1 MAATAPDATIPRVTM
16 PFADDEEGDER
27 REDAIRNVAAADES
41 PLVDERDAA
50 PLDASGKNPAAAK
63 QSKRKGKKMVIAL
76 FLALFF
82 FIILGV
88 GAYVLIRV
96 VAGSKS
102 EQTLKVGGGEE
113 RTAGAPSAPNNDEKL
128 EAALNVL
135 ASRDTKAAG
144 AGGANAVVTDPGAVD
159 QSGLGTS
166 NTNLGAN
173 GQPGAGD
180 GAGLRSETVGGE
192 RGSGGPFFGGD
203 PAGGGG
209 TRQGAAA
216 QPTQAQPGST
226 ADDAR
231 GNLAAVASSVSRSV
245 PGTPARSVL
254 HSPRKNA
261 AAALPTPSSTSTGAG
276 EAGRAPGGSTAAG
289 SLTLPSFG
297 AMLPVKS
304 LGAIYTLRSSGGVV
318 RFEVA
323 YEKRGKGWSVPKGT
337 EIVGVVRGGDRDRA
351 FITMTGMIDPQTGKF
366 VRLAGDL
373 LGADGATG
381 VRGERKRLSGRWAS
395 FFGRLRDAGLASIG
409 AAAGAVGR
417 GPVIITDVYR
427 RSSSPLTSE
436 LNGVLGADRDGF
448 VLIKAGTTG
457 YIYVTQ
463 MPDEIHGLQELAGLS
478 RDSIGALADTARRRA
493 ATGLSED
500 KLAEIMTRGDA
511 EEIRRAFA
519 DMTPEMRRVAEA
531 FLKDAEAR

>member
-1 MAATAPDATIPRVTM
+1 M
-16 PFADDEEGDER
+16 PFDEDAEGDER
-27 REDAIRNVAAADES
+27 REDAIRSAAAAEPPS
-41 PLVDERDAA
+41 LVDERDAA
-50 PLDASGKNPAAAK
+50 PLDASGKDPAAAK
-63 QSKRKGKKMVIAL
+63 QSKRKGRKMVIAL

-88 GAYVLIRV
+88 GAFFVIRLL
-96 VAGSKS
+96 AGSKS
-102 EQTLKVGGGEE
+102 EPTLKVGSAQENA
-113 RTAGAPSAPNNDEKL
+113 AGAPNAPSNDEKL

-144 AGGANAVVTDPGAVD
+144 ATGANAVVTDPGAVD
-159 QSGLGTS
+159 QSGLGAS
-166 NTNLGAN
+166 NTSLGPN
-173 GQPGAGD
+173 GQTGAGE

-203 PAGGGG
+203 TSGGGG
-209 TRQGAAA
+209 ARQGAGA
-216 QPTQAQPGST
+216 QPTPAQPGSA
-226 ADDAR
+226 ADDGR
-231 GNLAAVASSVSRSV
+231 GGLAAVASSVSRNV
-245 PGTPARSVL
+245 PGNPARSVL
-254 HSPRKNA
+254 HSPRKDA
-261 AAALPTPSSTSTGAG
+261 AAMPTPSPGTAGAG
-276 EAGRAPGGSTAAG
+276 EGGRAPGGSTAAS

-323 YEKRGKGWSVPKGT
+323 YEKRGRGWSVPKGT
-337 EIVGVVRGGDRDRA
+337 EIVGVVRGSDRDRA

-366 VRLAGDL
+366 VKLAGDL

-395 FFGRLRDAGLASIG
+395 FFGKLRDAGLSSIG
-409 AAAGAVGR
+409 AAAGAIGR
-417 GPVIITDVYR
+417 GPIIITDVYR

-457 YIYVTQ
+457 YIYITQ
-463 MPDEIHGLQELAGLS
+463 MPDEIHGLQELAALS
-478 RDSIGALADTARRRA
+478 RDSIGALADTARQRA

-500 KLAEIMTRGDA
+500 KLAEILTRGDA

-519 DMTPEMRRVAEA
+519 DMTPEMKRVAEA

>member
-1 MAATAPDATIPRVTM
+1 M
-16 PFADDEEGDER
+16 PFDEDAEGDER
-27 REDAIRNVAAADES
+27 REDAIRRAAAEDES

-50 PLDASGKNPAAAK
+50 PLDASGKDPAAAK

-76 FLALFF
+76 FLALFLF
-82 FIILGV
+82 VILGV

-102 EQTLKVGGGEE
+102 EPTLKVGGGEE

-144 AGGANAVVTDPGAVD
+144 AGGVNAVTTDPGAVD
-159 QSGLGTS
+159 QSGLGAST
-166 NTNLGAN
+166 TNLGPN
-173 GQPGAGD
+173 GQTGAGD

-203 PAGGGG
+203 TSGGGSA
-209 TRQGAAA
+209 RQEAGA
-216 QPTQAQPGST
+216 QPTPAQPGFA

-231 GNLAAVASSVSRSV
+231 GGLAAVASSVSRSV

-254 HSPRKNA
+254 HSPRKDA
-261 AAALPTPSSTSTGAG
+261 ASIPTPSPATNGAG
-276 EAGRAPGGSTAAG
+276 EGGRAPGGSTAAG

-323 YEKRGKGWSVPKGT
+323 YEKRGKGWVIPKGT
-337 EIVGVVRGGDRDRA
+337 EIVGVVRGSDRDRA

-366 VRLAGDL
+366 VRLAGDV

-381 VRGERKRLSGRWAS
+381 VRGERKRLSSRWAS

-409 AAAGAVGR
+409 AAAGAIGR

-478 RDSIGALADTARRRA
+478 RDSIGSLADTARQRA

-500 KLAEIMTRGDA
+500 KLAEILTRGDA

-519 DMTPEMRRVAEA
+519 DMTPEMQRVAEA

>member
-1 MAATAPDATIPRVTM
+1 MAATAADATIPRVTM
-16 PFADDEEGDER
+16 PFAEDEEGDER

-50 PLDASGKNPAAAK
+50 PLDASGKDPAAAK
-63 QSKRKGKKMVIAL
+63 QSKRKSKKMLLALIFAL
-76 FLALFF
+76 FL
-82 FIILGV
+82 FIVLGV
-88 GAYVLIRV
+88 GAYVLIRA

-113 RTAGAPSAPNNDEKL
+113 RAAGAPSAPNNDEKL

-144 AGGANAVVTDPGAVD
+144 ANGANAVVTDPGAVD
-159 QSGLGTS
+159 QSGLGAS
-166 NTNLGAN
+166 NTNLGPN
-173 GQPGAGD
+173 GQTGAGE

-203 PAGGGG
+203 TSGGGA
-209 TRQGAAA
+209 RQGAGA
-216 QPTQAQPGST
+216 QPTPAQPGSA

-231 GNLAAVASSVSRSV
+231 GGLAAVASSVSRSV

-254 HSPRKNA
+254 HSPRKDA
-261 AAALPTPSSTSTGAG
+261 ASAMPTPSTATSGAG
-276 EAGRAPGGSTAAG
+276 EGGRAPGGTTPAS

-323 YEKRGKGWSVPKGT
+323 YEKRGKGWVIPKGT
-337 EIVGVVRGGDRDRA
+337 EIVGVVRGSDRDRA

-366 VRLAGDL
+366 VKLAGDL

-381 VRGERKRLSGRWAS
+381 VRGERKRLSSRWAS
-395 FFGRLRDAGLASIG
+395 FFGRLRDAGLSSIG
-409 AAAGAVGR
+409 AAAGAIGR
-417 GPVIITDVYR
+417 GPIIITDVYR

-457 YIYVTQ
+457 YIYITQ
-463 MPDEIHGLQELAGLS
+463 MPDEIHGLQELASLS
-478 RDSIGALADTARRRA
+478 RDSIGALADTARQRA
-493 ATGLSED
+493 ATGISED
-500 KLAEIMTRGDA
+500 KLAEILTRGDA

-519 DMTPEMRRVAEA
+519 DMTPEMKRVAEA

>member
-1 MAATAPDATIPRVTM
+1 MMAATTADATIPRVSM
-16 PFADDEEGDER
+16 PFDEDAEGDER
-27 REDAIRNVAAADES
+27 REDAIRSAAAAAEPPS
-41 PLVDERDAA
+41 LVDERDAA
-50 PLDASGKNPAAAK
+50 PLDASGKDPAAAK

-88 GAYVLIRV
+88 GSYVVIRL
-96 VAGSKS
+96 VAGKKS
-102 EQTLKVGGGEE
+102 EPTLKVGGARE
-113 RTAGAPSAPNNDEKL
+113 TAAGAPNAPSSDEKL

-144 AGGANAVVTDPGAVD
+144 AGGVNPVTTDPGAVD

-166 NTNLGAN
+166 NTNPGPN
-173 GQPGAGD
+173 GHTGAGD

-203 PAGGGG
+203 AAGGGDA
-209 TRQGAAA
+209 RQGAGA
-216 QPTQAQPGST
+216 QPTPAQSGSA

-231 GNLAAVASSVSRSV
+231 GGLAAAASSVSGSV

-254 HSPRKNA
+254 HSPRRDA
-261 AAALPTPSSTSTGAG
+261 AAMPSPATAGAG
-276 EAGRAPGGSTAAG
+276 EGGRAPGGTTAAG

-323 YEKRGKGWSVPKGT
+323 YEKRGKGWVIPKGT
-337 EIVGVVRGGDRDRA
+337 EIVGVVRGSDRDRA

-366 VRLAGDL
+366 VKLAGDL

-395 FFGRLRDAGLASIG
+395 FFGRLRDAGLSSIG
-409 AAAGAVGR
+409 AAAGAIGR
-417 GPVIITDVYR
+417 GPIIITDVYR

-457 YIYVTQ
+457 YIYITQ

-500 KLAEIMTRGDA
+500 KLAEILTRGDA

-519 DMTPEMRRVAEA
+519 DMTPEMQRVAEA

>member
-1 MAATAPDATIPRVTM
+1 MMAATTADATIPRVSM
-16 PFADDEEGDER
+16 PFDEDAEGDER
-27 REDAIRNVAAADES
+27 REDAIRSAAAAAEPPS
-41 PLVDERDAA
+41 LVDERDAA
-50 PLDASGKNPAAAK
+50 PLDASGKDPAAAK

-113 RTAGAPSAPNNDEKL
+113 RAAGAPSAPNNDEKL

-144 AGGANAVVTDPGAVD
+144 ANGANAVVTDPGAVD
-159 QSGLGTS
+159 QSGLGAS
-166 NTNLGAN
+166 NTNLGPN
-173 GQPGAGD
+173 GQTGAGE

-203 PAGGGG
+203 AAGGGA
-209 TRQGAAA
+209 RQGAGA
-216 QPTQAQPGST
+216 QPTPARPGSA

-231 GNLAAVASSVSRSV
+231 GGLAAAASSVSGSV
-245 PGTPARSVL
+245 PGAPARSVL
-254 HSPRKNA
+254 HSPRKDA
-261 AAALPTPSSTSTGAG
+261 AAMPSPSPATAGAG
-276 EAGRAPGGSTAAG
+276 EGGRAPGGSTAAG
-289 SLTLPSFG
+289 PLTLPSFG

-323 YEKRGKGWSVPKGT
+323 YEKRGRGWSVPKGT
-337 EIVGVVRGGDRDRA
+337 EIVGVVRGSDRDRA

-366 VRLAGDL
+366 VKLAGDL

-395 FFGRLRDAGLASIG
+395 FFGRLRDAGLSSIS
-409 AAAGAVGR
+409 AAAGAIGR

-457 YIYVTQ
+457 YVYVTQ
-463 MPDEIHGLQELAGLS
+463 MPDEIHGLQELASLS

-500 KLAEIMTRGDA
+500 RLAEILTRGDA
-511 EEIRRAFA
+511 EEIGRAFA

>member
-1 MAATAPDATIPRVTM
+1 M
-16 PFADDEEGDER
+16 PFAEDEEGDER

-50 PLDASGKNPAAAK
+50 PLDASGKDPAAAK
-63 QSKRKGKKMVIAL
+63 QSKRKSKKMLLALIFAL
-76 FLALFF
+76 FL
-82 FIILGV
+82 FIVLGV
-88 GAYVLIRV
+88 GAYVLIRA

-113 RTAGAPSAPNNDEKL
+113 RAAGAPSAPNNDEKL

-144 AGGANAVVTDPGAVD
+144 ANGANAVVTDPGAVD
-159 QSGLGTS
+159 QSELGTS

-254 HSPRKNA
+254 HSPRKDA
-261 AAALPTPSSTSTGAG
+261 AAMPTPSTATSGAG
-276 EAGRAPGGSTAAG
+276 EGRRAPGGTTPASP
-289 SLTLPSFG
+289 LTLPSFG

-323 YEKRGKGWSVPKGT
+323 YEKRGKGWVIPKGT
-337 EIVGVVRGGDRDRA
+337 EIVGVVRGSDRDRA

-366 VRLAGDL
+366 VKLAGDL

-381 VRGERKRLSGRWAS
+381 VRGERKRLSSRWAS
-395 FFGRLRDAGLASIG
+395 FFGRLRDAGLSSIG
-409 AAAGAVGR
+409 AAAGAIGR
-417 GPVIITDVYR
+417 GPIIITDVYR

-457 YIYVTQ
+457 YIYITQ

-478 RDSIGALADTARRRA
+478 RDSIGALADTARQRA
-493 ATGLSED
+493 ATGISED
-500 KLAEIMTRGDA
+500 KLAEILTRGDA

-519 DMTPEMRRVAEA
+519 DMTPEMKRVAEA

>member
-1 MAATAPDATIPRVTM
+1 MMAATVPDATIPRVTM

-50 PLDASGKNPAAAK
+50 PLDASGKDPAAAK
-63 QSKRKGKKMVIAL
+63 QSKRKSKKMLLALIFAL
-76 FLALFF
+76 FLFTV
-82 FIILGV
+82 LGV
-88 GAYVLIRV
+88 GAYVLIRA

-113 RTAGAPSAPNNDEKL
+113 RAAGAPSAPNNDEKL

-144 AGGANAVVTDPGAVD
+144 ANGANAVITDPGAVD
-159 QSGLGTS
+159 QSGLGAS
-166 NTNLGAN
+166 NTDLGPN
-173 GQPGAGD
+173 GQTGAGE

-203 PAGGGG
+203 PAGGGA
-209 TRQGAAA
+209 RQGAGA
-216 QPTQAQPGST
+216 QPTPAQPGSA
-226 ADDAR
+226 ADDGR
-231 GNLAAVASSVSRSV
+231 GGLAAVASSVSRSV

-254 HSPRKNA
+254 HSPRKDA
-261 AAALPTPSSTSTGAG
+261 PSAMPTPSTATSGAG
-276 EAGRAPGGSTAAG
+276 EGGRSPGGTTPAG

-337 EIVGVVRGGDRDRA
+337 EIVGVVRGSDRDRA

-381 VRGERKRLSGRWAS
+381 VRGERRRLSSRWAS
-395 FFGRLRDAGLASIG
+395 FFGRLRDAGLSSIG
-409 AAAGAVGR
+409 AAAGAIGR
-417 GPVIITDVYR
+417 GPIIITDVYR

-448 VLIKAGTTG
+448 VLVRAGTTG
-457 YIYVTQ
+457 YVYVTQ
-463 MPDEIHGLQELAGLS
+463 MPDEIHGLRELAGLS
-478 RDSIGALADTARRRA
+478 RDSIGALADTARQRA

-500 KLAEIMTRGDA
+500 KLAEILTRGDA

>member
-1 MAATAPDATIPRVTM
+1 MMAATTADATIPRVSM
-16 PFADDEEGDER
+16 PFDEDAEGDER
-27 REDAIRNVAAADES
+27 REDAIRSAAAAAEPPS
-41 PLVDERDAA
+41 LVDERDAA
-50 PLDASGKNPAAAK
+50 PLDASGKDPAAAK

-76 FLALFF
+76 FLALFL

-96 VAGSKS
+96 VAGKKS
-102 EQTLKVGGGEE
+102 EPTLKVGGAEE
-113 RTAGAPSAPNNDEKL
+113 TAPGAPNAPSSDEKL

-144 AGGANAVVTDPGAVD
+144 ANGVNAVTTDPGAVD
-159 QSGLGTS
+159 QSGLGAS
-166 NTNLGAN
+166 NTNLGPN
-173 GQPGAGD
+173 GQKGAGE

-203 PAGGGG
+203 AAGGGG
-209 TRQGAAA
+209 ARHGAAA
-216 QPTQAQPGST
+216 QPTPAQSGST

-231 GNLAAVASSVSRSV
+231 GGLAAVATSVSGSV

-254 HSPRKNA
+254 HSPRKDA
-261 AAALPTPSSTSTGAG
+261 AMPTPSPATAGAG
-276 EAGRAPGGSTAAG
+276 EGERAPGGSAAAG

-323 YEKRGKGWSVPKGT
+323 YEKRGRGWVIPKGT
-337 EIVGVVRGGDRDRA
+337 EIVGVVRGSDRDRA

-366 VRLAGDL
+366 VKLAGDV

-395 FFGRLRDAGLASIG
+395 FFGRLRDAGLSSIG
-409 AAAGAVGR
+409 AAAGAIGR

-427 RSSSPLTSE
+427 PSSSPLTSE

-457 YIYVTQ
+457 YVYITQ
-463 MPDEIHGLQELAGLS
+463 MPDEIHGLQELAALS

-493 ATGLSED
+493 ATGISED
-500 KLAEIMTRGDA
+500 KLAEILTRGDA

-531 FLKDAEAR
+531 LLRDAEAR

>member
-1 MAATAPDATIPRVTM
+1 MAATTADATIPRVSM
-16 PFADDEEGDER
+16 PFDEDAEGDER
-27 REDAIRNVAAADES
+27 REDAIRSAAAAAEPPS
-41 PLVDERDAA
+41 LVDERDAA
-50 PLDASGKNPAAAK
+50 PLDASGKDPAAAK

-76 FLALFF
+76 FLALFL

-88 GAYVLIRV
+88 GAYVVIRL

-102 EQTLKVGGGEE
+102 EPTLKVGGAEQNA
-113 RTAGAPSAPNNDEKL
+113 AGAPNAQSNDEKL

-159 QSGLGTS
+159 QSGLGAS
-166 NTNLGAN
+166 NTNLGPN
-173 GQPGAGD
+173 GQTGAGE

-203 PAGGGG
+203 TSGGGA
-209 TRQGAAA
+209 RQGAGA
-216 QPTQAQPGST
+216 QPTPAQPGSA

-231 GNLAAVASSVSRSV
+231 GGLAAAASSVSRSV

-254 HSPRKNA
+254 HSPRKDA
-261 AAALPTPSSTSTGAG
+261 ASAIPTPSPGTTGAG
-276 EAGRAPGGSTAAG
+276 EGGRAPGGSTAAG

-323 YEKRGKGWSVPKGT
+323 YEKRGKGWVIPKGT
-337 EIVGVVRGGDRDRA
+337 EIVGVVRGSDRDRA

-366 VRLAGDL
+366 VKLAGDL

-395 FFGRLRDAGLASIG
+395 FFGKLRDAGLSSIG
-409 AAAGAVGR
+409 AAAGAIGR
-417 GPVIITDVYR
+417 GPIIITDVYR

-436 LNGVLGADRDGF
+436 LNGVLGSDRDGF

-463 MPDEIHGLQELAGLS
+463 MPDEIHGLQELEGLS
-478 RDSIGALADTARRRA
+478 RDSIGALADTARQRA

-500 KLAEIMTRGDA
+500 KLAEILTRGDA

-519 DMTPEMRRVAEA
+519 EMTPEMKRVAEA